1 MKKLVTLLAVGLLL
15 SATACTPQLGNARAS
30 SDVPDASQVD
40 EISIPYDPG
49 LPMYAVAVQ
58 PLKFSVGAVSG
69 TTIIDGKPSKVDIDY
84 KAADSQTHVITS
96 QLTSALSNVGNIALL
111 DDGALNHKSG
121 KVSAALKKGEKGPF
135 VISGTITE
143 FNENAAGGD
152 STVGGSLGGAGA
164 VVGIA
169 GAITGNRA
177 LTWTGAGVAAA
188 NPTYE
193 ESEAERVGMVA
204 IDFKITDGKTGR
216 IVKAFNTRG
225 SFTAQSAS
233 SGFSLFGIGKTQ
245 RKFQSSAVGQAMR
258 VAINDAA
265 TKTFNALKGR

>member
-1 MKKLVTLLAVGLLL
+1 MKKLISIIAGGILL
-15 SATACTPQLGNARAS
+15 SATACSPKLGDARAS
-30 SDVPDASQVD
+30 NNVPGASQVD
-40 EISIPYDPG
+40 EISIPYEPG

-58 PLKFSVGAVSG
+58 PLKFSTGSISG
-69 TTIIDGKPSKVDIDY
+69 TTIINGQPSNVDIDY
-84 KAADSQTHVITS
+84 KAADSQAHVITS
-96 QLTSALSNVGNIALL
+96 QLTSALSNIGNIALL
-111 DDGALNHKSG
+111 DDGALNRKSG
-121 KVSAALKKGEKGPF
+121 KVNASLKKGEKGPF
-135 VISGTITE
+135 VIGGTITE

-152 STVGGSLGGAGA
+152 SSVGGSLGGAGA
-164 VVGIA
+164 VMGIA
-169 GAITGNRA
+169 GAITGNNA

-216 IVKAFNTRG
+216 IVKAFSTRG

-233 SGFSLFGIGKTQ
+233 SGFSLFGIGKTE
-245 RKFQSSAVGQAMR
+245 RKYQSSALGQAMR

-265 TKTFNALKGR
+265 TKTINALKGR